1 MTVERRVRCPTAGQD
16 SVIWSKLVF
25 IVLCHQTVDQVQ
37 TQTIVIFFSVKN
49 VRGNI
54 LIAHIYLL
62 FSIGHDTEAPPEKTT
77 TEYYGKIVYIFVW
90 KIAEFILISY

>member
-37 TQTIVIFFSVKN
+37 TQTIVIFFSVKYH
-49 VRGNI
+49 VILRGNM

-62 FSIGHDTEAPPEKTT
+62 FSIGHDTDAPPEKTT
-77 TEYYGKIVYIFVW
+77 TEYYGKPVYIFVW
-90 KIAEFILISY
+90 KIAEFI

>member
-16 SVIWSKLVF
+16 SAIWSKLVF

-37 TQTIVIFFSVKN
+37 TQTIVIFFSVKI
-49 VRGNI
+49 VRGNK
-54 LIAHIYLL
+54 LIAHIHVL
-62 FSIGHDTEAPPEKTT
+62 FSIGHDTDAPPEKTT

-90 KIAEFILISY
+90 KIA